1 MTLWRHK
8 KGLLNIYHSSFKGSH
23 SLHQLFIV
31 FNMDTIYIADGDI
44 TTLVYF
50 TDLTDL
56 LYVIRAYYIRQQQ
69 TTVDDISLT
78 KLIGS
83 GVCVFYK
90 K

>member
-1 MTLWRHK
+1 
-8 KGLLNIYHSSFKGSH
+8 
-23 SLHQLFIV
+23 
-31 FNMDTIYIADGDI
+31 MDTIYIADGDI
-44 TTLVYF
+44 TILVYF

-78 KLIGS
+78 KVIGS
-83 GVCVFYK
+83 GVCVLYK